1 MLAAGRRAGEFI
13 FDEGRGGAG
22 GAPAKA
28 KPEGPHAMRGALGGP
43 RVLLRRLREV
53 MAEPVSAQE
62 RLDKIVVL
70 IAANMVAEV
79 CSVYVLRVDSTLELY
94 ATEGLN
100 RDAVH
105 HTVMRADEG
114 LVGLVASQASAI
126 NLSNAQAHPAFS
138 YRPET
143 GEENYHSFLGVPV
156 LRAGNTLGVLVV
168 QNRARRTYSEEE
180 VEALQTTAM
189 VLAEMIASGELS
201 ALAPPGAEPA
211 ARRSLHLQGAALS
224 EGIALGHV
232 VLHEPR
238 VVVTNFIADDIPKEL
253 KHLDA
258 AVETLRANLD
268 ELLEHGDVVDGGEHR
283 DVLEAYRMFAY
294 DRGWVHKLQEAV
306 MTGLTA
312 EAAVERV
319 QSDTRARMLR
329 QTDPF
334 LRERLHDLD
343 DLANRLMRQLTG
355 RDHAPSRE
363 SLPENAILVARS
375 MGPAA
380 LLDYDRKRLRGLVL
394 EEGGPQSHV
403 TIVARALGIP
413 AVGGIENA
421 TGIVDPG
428 DAIIIDGAAGDLHI
442 RPLPDMEA
450 AYAERV
456 RLRARRHLQYQALR
470 DRPCVTKD
478 GEEVTL
484 LINAGLSV
492 DLPHIADTGAA
503 GIGLFRTEL
512 QFMVAPN
519 FPRSNEQYV
528 LYRTVLDAAG
538 DKPVTFRTLDI
549 GGDKVLPYMR
559 NVEEENPALGWRA
572 IRLGLDRPALL
583 RTQLRALLRAGAGR
597 ALKIMF
603 PMIAAVHEFDQAKE
617 LVERELTHLRRH
629 GHKLPDEVEV
639 GSMVEVPALLYQLDE
654 LLEHVDF
661 LSVGSNDLV
670 QFLYAVDRGNPRVAN
685 RFDPLSAPVL
695 RALKDI
701 ADKSRAHKK
710 PVTLCGELASQP
722 IGALALVGLGY
733 RSLSLTPSATGP
745 VKAMLLDVDC
755 RKTAAFLCPLIEKA
769 TGSVSIRAQLEE
781 FAASNGLQI

>member
-1 MLAAGRRAGEFI
+1 
-13 FDEGRGGAG
+13 
-22 GAPAKA
+22 
-28 KPEGPHAMRGALGGP
+28 MRGALGGP

-126 NLSNAQAHPAFS
+126 NLSNAQAHPAYS

-143 GEENYHSFLGVPV
+143 GEEIYHSFLGVPV

-211 ARRSLHLQGAALS
+211 ARRPLHLKGKALS

-253 KHLDA
+253 KHLES
-258 AVETLRANLD
+258 AVETLRTHLD
-268 ELLEHGDVVDGGEHR
+268 ELLEHGDVVEGGEHR

-294 DRGWVHKLQEAV
+294 DRGWVHKLEEAV

-363 SLPENAILVARS
+363 NLPENAILVARS

-394 EEGGPQSHV
+394 EEGGPHSHV
-403 TIVARALGIP
+403 AIVARALGIP
-413 AVGGIENA
+413 AVGDIDNA

-428 DAIIIDGAAGDLHI
+428 DAIIVDGSAGDLQV

-456 RLRARRHLQYQALR
+456 RLRARRQQQYLALR
-470 DRPCVTKD
+470 DKPCVTKD

-484 LINAGLSV
+484 LINAGLTV

-519 FPRSNEQYV
+519 FPRSSEQYA

-559 NVEEENPALGWRA
+559 NIEEENPALGWRA

-583 RTQLRALLRAGAGR
+583 RTQLRALLRAAGGR

-603 PMIAAVHEFDQAKE
+603 PMIATVGEFDQAKE

-629 GHKLPDEVEV
+629 GHKLPAQVEV
-639 GSMVEVPALLYQLDE
+639 GSMVEVPSLLYQLDE
-654 LLEHVDF
+654 LLDHADF

-670 QFLYAVDRGNPRVAN
+670 QFLYAVDRGNPRVSG

-695 RALKDI
+695 RALKYI
-701 ADKSRAHKK
+701 ADKGRAHGK

-722 IGALALVGLGY
+722 IGALALVAIGY
-733 RSLSLTPSATGP
+733 RALSVTPSAVGP
-745 VKAMLLDVDC
+745 VKAMLVDLDC
-755 RKTAAFLCPLIEKA
+755 RKTAAFVCSLVEKSS
-769 TGSVSIRAQLEE
+769 GGLQIRAQLEK
-781 FAASNGLQI
+781 FAADHGLQM

>member
-1 MLAAGRRAGEFI
+1 
-13 FDEGRGGAG
+13 
-22 GAPAKA
+22 
-28 KPEGPHAMRGALGGP
+28 MRGALGGP

-79 CSVYVLRVDSTLELY
+79 CSVYVLRVDATLELY

-105 HTVMRADEG
+105 HTVLRSDEG

-143 GEENYHSFLGVPV
+143 GEESYHAFLGVPV

-211 ARRSLHLQGAALS
+211 ARRSLHLSGRALAD
-224 EGIALGHV
+224 GIALGHV

-238 VVVTNFIADDIPKEL
+238 VVVTNYIADDIPKEL
-253 KHLDA
+253 KHLEA
-258 AVETLRANLD
+258 AVEALRTQLD
-268 ELLEHGDVVDGGEHR
+268 ELLDHGDVVDGGEHR
-283 DVLEAYRMFAY
+283 DVLEAYRMFAH
-294 DRGWVHKLQEAV
+294 DRGWVHKLEEAV

-329 QTDPF
+329 QTDPY

-363 SLPENAILVARS
+363 NLPENAILVARS

-394 EEGGPQSHV
+394 EEGGPHSHV
-403 TIVARALGIP
+403 AIVARALGIA
-413 AVGGIENA
+413 AVGDVDNA
-421 TGIVDPG
+421 TGIADPG
-428 DAIIIDGAAGDLHI
+428 DAIIVDGASGDVQL

-456 RLRARRHLQYQALR
+456 RLRARRQQQYQALR
-470 DRPCVTKD
+470 DQPCVTKD
-478 GEEVTL
+478 GQQIAL

-519 FPRSNEQYV
+519 FPRASEQYT
-528 LYRTVLDAAG
+528 LYRAVLDAAG
-538 DKPVTFRTLDI
+538 ERPVTFRTLDI

-583 RTQLRALLRAGAGR
+583 RTQLRALLRAGGGR
-597 ALKIMF
+597 SLKIMF
-603 PMIAAVHEFDQAKE
+603 PMIATVAEFDQARA
-617 LVERELTHLRRH
+617 LVELELTHLRRH

-639 GSMVEVPALLYQLDE
+639 GSMVEVPSLLYQLDE
-654 LLEHVDF
+654 LLSRVDF

-670 QFLYAVDRGNPRVAN
+670 QFLYAVDRGNPRVAG
-685 RFDPLSAPVL
+685 RFDPLSKPVL

-701 ADKSRAHKK
+701 ADKCQEHAK
-710 PVTLCGELASQP
+710 PVTVCGELASQP
-722 IGALALVGLGY
+722 LGALALVAIGY
-733 RSLSLTPSATGP
+733 RSLSLTPSAMGP
-745 VKAMLLDVDC
+745 VKAMLLELDSS
-755 RKTAAFLCPLIEKA
+755 KAAGFLSPLIEKSTGA
-769 TGSVSIRAQLEE
+769 TPIREQLEK
-781 FAASNGLQI
+781 FAAAESLQI

>member
-1 MLAAGRRAGEFI
+1 
-13 FDEGRGGAG
+13 
-22 GAPAKA
+22 
-28 KPEGPHAMRGALGGP
+28 MRGALGGP

-79 CSVYVLRVDSTLELY
+79 CSVYVLRNDATLELY
-94 ATEGLN
+94 ATEGLK
-100 RDAVH
+100 REAVH
-105 HTVMRADEG
+105 QTVMRSDEG
-114 LVGLVASQASAI
+114 LVGLVSSQASAI
-126 NLSNAQAHPAFS
+126 NLSNAQAHPAFA

-143 GEENYHSFLGVPV
+143 GEEIYHSFLGVPV

-201 ALAPPGAEPA
+201 RPGDQLA
-211 ARRSLHLQGAALS
+211 ARSSVHLKGAALCD
-224 EGIALGHV
+224 GIALGHV

-238 VVVTNFIADDIPKEL
+238 VIVTNYIADDVPKEL
-253 KHLDA
+253 KHLST
-258 AVETLRANLD
+258 AVETLRSNLD
-268 ELLEHGDVVDGGEHR
+268 EMLDHGDVVEGGEHR

-294 DRGWVHKLQEAV
+294 DRGWVHKLEEAV
-306 MTGLTA
+306 RTGLTA

-319 QSDTRARMLR
+319 QSDSRARMLR

-363 SLPENAILVARS
+363 SLPENAIVVARA

-380 LLDYDRKRLRGLVL
+380 LLDYDRKRLRGLIL
-394 EEGGPQSHV
+394 EEGGMHSHV
-403 TIVARALGIP
+403 AIVARALGIP
-413 AVGGIENA
+413 AVGEVENA
-421 TGIVDPG
+421 TGLADQG
-428 DAIIIDGAAGDLHI
+428 DAIIVDGSTGDLHI

-456 RLRARRHLQYQALR
+456 RLRARRQQQYQSLR

-478 GEEVTL
+478 GEEITL
-484 LINAGLSV
+484 MLNAGLTV
-492 DLPHIADTGAA
+492 DLPHLTDTGAA

-512 QFMVAPN
+512 QFMVAQN
-519 FPRSNEQYV
+519 FPRTSEQYA
-528 LYRTVLDAAG
+528 LYRAVMDAAG
-538 DKPVTFRTLDI
+538 DKPVVFRTLDI

-572 IRLGLDRPALL
+572 IRLGLDRPGLL
-583 RTQLRALLRAGAGR
+583 RSQLRALLRAAGSR

-603 PMIAAVHEFDQAKE
+603 PMVSTVQEFEQARE

-629 GHKLPDEVEV
+629 GHKLPDEVQV
-639 GSMVEVPALLYQLDE
+639 GSMVEVPSLLYQLDE
-654 LLEHVDF
+654 LLERADF

-670 QFLYAVDRGNPRVAN
+670 QFLYAIDRGNPRVSE
-685 RFDPLSAPVL
+685 RFDALSAPVL
-695 RALKDI
+695 RALRDI
-701 ADKSRAHKK
+701 ADKGRAHHK
-710 PVTLCGELASQP
+710 PVTLCGEMASQP
-722 IGALALVGLGY
+722 IGAIALAAIGY
-733 RSLSLTPSATGP
+733 RAMSLTPSAVGP
-745 VKAMLLDVDC
+745 VKAALLDLDC
-755 RKTAAFLCPLIEKA
+755 RKAAEFLSPLIA
-769 TGSVSIRAQLEE
+769 RSNGSKSIRAHLQE
-781 FAASNGLQI
+781 FAAEQGLQI

>member
-1 MLAAGRRAGEFI
+1 
-13 FDEGRGGAG
+13 
-22 GAPAKA
+22 
-28 KPEGPHAMRGALGGP
+28 
-43 RVLLRRLREV
+43 
-53 MAEPVSAQE
+53 
-62 RLDKIVVL
+62 
-70 IAANMVAEV
+70 
-79 CSVYVLRVDSTLELY
+79 
-94 ATEGLN
+94 
-100 RDAVH
+100 
-105 HTVMRADEG
+105 
-114 LVGLVASQASAI
+114 
-126 NLSNAQAHPAFS
+126 
-138 YRPET
+138 
-143 GEENYHSFLGVPV
+143 
-156 LRAGNTLGVLVV
+156 
-168 QNRARRTYSEEE
+168 
-180 VEALQTTAM
+180 

-201 ALAPPGAEPA
+201 ALALPGAEPA
-211 ARRSLHLQGAALS
+211 ARRSLHLKGMALS

-238 VVVTNFIADDIPKEL
+238 VVVTNYIADDVTKEL
-253 KHLDA
+253 KHLESA
-258 AVETLRANLD
+258 IETLRTDLD
-268 ELLEHGDVVDGGEHR
+268 QLLEHGDVADGGEHR

-294 DRGWVHKLQEAV
+294 DTGWAHKLQEAV

-329 QTDPF
+329 QTDPY

-363 SLPENAILVARS
+363 NLPENAILVARS

-403 TIVARALGIP
+403 AIVARALGIA
-413 AVGGIENA
+413 AVGEIDNA
-421 TGIVDPG
+421 TGIADPG
-428 DAIIIDGAAGDLHI
+428 DAIIVDGTAGDVHL

-456 RLRARRHLQYQALR
+456 RLRARRQQQYQALR
-470 DRPCVTKD
+470 DLPCVTRD

-519 FPRSNEQYV
+519 FPRASEQYT
-528 LYRTVLDAAG
+528 LYRAVLDAADG
-538 DKPVTFRTLDI
+538 KPVTFRTLDI

-559 NVEEENPALGWRA
+559 NIEEENPALGWRA

-583 RTQLRALLRAGAGR
+583 RTQLRALLRAAGGR
-597 ALKIMF
+597 SLKIMF
-603 PMIAAVHEFDQAKE
+603 PMIATVAEFNQAKE

-629 GHKLPDEVEV
+629 GHKLPDAVEV
-639 GSMVEVPALLYQLDE
+639 GSMVEVPSLLYQLDE

-670 QFLYAVDRGNPRVAN
+670 QFLYAADRGNPRVST
-685 RFDPLSAPVL
+685 RFDPLSTPVL

-701 ADKSRAHKK
+701 AEKSRVYGK
-710 PVTLCGELASQP
+710 PATVCGELASQP
-722 IGALALVGLGY
+722 IGALALTALGY
-733 RSLSLTPSATGP
+733 RSLSLTPSAVGP
-745 VKAMLLDVDC
+745 VKAMLLDLDAS
-755 RKTAAFLCPLIEKA
+755 KAAEFLYPLIDKPVA
-769 TGSVSIRAQLEE
+769 AVSIRAHLEK
-781 FAASNGLQI
+781 FAADGGLQL